1 MITDKRKQKQKIV
14 IEFEK
19 IDYDGDL
26 NDVVDRIADDIDIVV
41 NQRDMRKLKTSIFIL
56 DN

>member
-26 NDVVDRIADDIDIVV
+26 DIIVDTITEDIDLIIS
-41 NQRDMRKLKTSIFIL
+41 QRDTRKLKTSIFIL

>member
-26 NDVVDRIADDIDIVV
+26 NDVVDRIANDIDIVV
-41 NQRDMRKLKTSIFIL
+41 NQRDMRKLKASIFIL

>member
-26 NDVVDRIADDIDIVV
+26 DIIVDKITEDIDLIIS
-41 NQRDMRKLKTSIFIL
+41 QRDTRKLKTSIYIT

>member
-26 NDVVDRIADDIDIVV
+26 NDVADRIANDIDIVV
-41 NQRDMRKLKTSIFIL
+41 NQRDMRKLKASIFIL